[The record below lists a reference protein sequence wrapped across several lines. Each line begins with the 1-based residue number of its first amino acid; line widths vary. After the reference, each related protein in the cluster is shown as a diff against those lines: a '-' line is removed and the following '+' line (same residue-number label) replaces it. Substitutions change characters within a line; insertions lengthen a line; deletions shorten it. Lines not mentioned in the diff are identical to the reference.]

1 MKKYFLL
8 SLLAFS
14 GLLISQTR
22 EVIYETGDTDINNH
36 LREIRAYA
44 VAEYDLFRQD
54 LALKFGMSVR
64 EVDRYVKE
72 ERIDPADLYYAKVLS
87 SITRKP
93 VDDIVIIYK
102 DKKGW
107 GAVAQQLG
115 IKPGSKQFHQLK
127 GKALSGIGKVKS
139 KNKDY
144 LKKRETKK

>member
-93 VDDIVIIYK
+93 VDDIIIIYK
-102 DKKGW
+102 DKKG
-107 GAVAQQLG
+107 
-115 IKPGSKQFHQLK
+115 
-127 GKALSGIGKVKS
+127 
-139 KNKDY
+139 
-144 LKKRETKK
+144 